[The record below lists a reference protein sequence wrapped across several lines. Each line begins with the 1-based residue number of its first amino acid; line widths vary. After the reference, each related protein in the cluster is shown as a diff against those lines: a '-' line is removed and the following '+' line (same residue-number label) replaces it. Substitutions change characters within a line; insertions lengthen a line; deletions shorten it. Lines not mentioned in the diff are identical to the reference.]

1 MGESVSH
8 RIRLLTAAGIVAG
21 LVMTAGCSSPRS
33 VQAYCAAMEQ
43 HKSLYLSAMNS
54 DPNGKNPVAGLLNA
68 ASAIGDLKSMWK
80 DMADAAPEEIRS
92 DTESVRDAWAKQE
105 DAAISGDWKAIIG
118 GAIVNAGPMSR
129 VGAYVGQHCGHP
141 SS

>member
-1 MGESVSH
+1 MSH
-8 RIRLLTAAGIVAG
+8 KIRGLAAAGIVVG
-21 LVMTAGCSSPRS
+21 LVMTTGCSSPRS
-33 VQAYCAAMEQ
+33 VQAYCAAMEK
-43 HKSLYLSAMNS
+43 HKSLYLSAMNV
-54 DPNGKNPVAGLLNA
+54 DPNSKNPLDGLLNA

-80 DMADAAPEEIRS
+80 DMADVAPEEIRS

-105 DAAISGDWKAIIG
+105 DAAVSGDWKAVIG

-129 VGAYVGQHCGHP
+129 VDAYVKQHCGQP